1 MGLLNSLLGRSK
13 PVQANLDSLFGLPS
27 ATITLQSA
35 AGIATSGRAGV
46 CYKPPTGQSFTDMQ
60 AEVMK
65 LLEMDGGG
73 TLRSEQDRFGYH
85 WVVVENPDVE
95 ALVSQVHLV
104 NSSLS
109 DAGWGPQ
116 LLCSVFGLAPVPGG
130 GDLDGDA
137 GEAGVPDTPALT
149 LGTGAEGAPTVDGAT
164 LPGPG
169 SVLPS
174 TSYLVYLFKRGTFYP
189 FVPDGPEHRDNAA
202 ELKLKSLVAD
212 DLAIEPELD
221 RWFPLWDLPVG

>member
-1 MGLLNSLLGRSK
+1 MGLLNTLLGRTK

-35 AGIATSGRAGV
+35 AGLSTSGRAGV

-60 AEVMK
+60 AEVMR
-65 LLEMDGGG
+65 LLTMDGGG
-73 TLRSEQDRFGYH
+73 TLRTAQDAYGYH

-109 DAGWGPQ
+109 DAGWGSQ
-116 LLCSVFGLAPVPGG
+116 LLCSVFGLAPVP
-130 GDLDGDA
+130 DA
-137 GEAGVPDTPALT
+137 GPVSDS
-149 LGTGAEGAPTVDGAT
+149 GAT
-164 LPGPG
+164 VPGPG
-169 SVLPS
+169 TVLPS

-189 FVPDGPEHRDNAA
+189 FVPDGKEHRDTGE

-212 DLAIEPELD
+212 DLAVEPELD